1 MMRTNPPT
9 TMLLAAVPYLLLSMS
24 QSVTFTTVIQRD
36 GSGLRQFVASC
47 EPDRLSDVTLRIEEA
62 SADYAVSGR
71 SKDKPGQHVLIRNW
85 QWPHYGGNQS
95 SQDFSLQISDI
106 VQKPLSLFTYYDW
119 SEEIQIHRETATEVE
134 KEGQKKA
141 VLRYILQ
148 MPGTILPQTLSAGG
162 QVENGRAVWEL
173 TGDEEQYTL
182 KARARQ
188 VRWGYLLILIYVL
201 GFIVFQLVSY
211 TERRIKNRP
220 RRI

>member
-1 MMRTNPPT
+1 LIRTNPST

-24 QSVTFTTVIQRD
+24 QDVTFTTIVQHD

-47 EPDRLSDVTLRIEEA
+47 LENRKEDVTKRIREA
-62 SADYAVSGR
+62 SPHYDVEHCQIG
-71 SKDKPGQHVLIRNW
+71 PGQITIIRNW
-85 QWPHYGGNQS
+85 RPTGLDKLTEKGV
-95 SQDFSLQISDI
+95 SLQITDI
-106 VQKPLSLFTYYDW
+106 AQQPLSLFTYYDW
-119 SEEIQIHRETATEVE
+119 SEQIQIHRDTATEVE
-134 KEGQKKA
+134 KEGQQKA

-148 MPGTILPQTLSAGG
+148 MPGTILPQTLSTGG
-162 QVENGRAVWEL
+162 QVENDRAVWEL

-182 KARARQ
+182 KAQSRK

-201 GFIVFQLVSY
+201 GFIIFQLVSY

>member
-1 MMRTNPPT
+1 MMRNNPPIT
-9 TMLLAAVPYLLLSMS
+9 ILLAAVPYLLLSTS
-24 QSVTFTTVIQRD
+24 QSVTFTTIVERD

-47 EPDRLSDVTLRIEEA
+47 LEDREGDVTKRIREA
-62 SADYAVSGR
+62 SPHYDVEHRQIG
-71 SKDKPGQHVLIRNW
+71 PGQTAIIRNW
-85 QWPHYGGNQS
+85 RPTGLDKLTEKGV
-95 SQDFSLQISDI
+95 SLQITDI
-106 VQKPLSLFTYYDW
+106 AQQPLSLFTYYDW
-119 SEEIQIHRETATEVE
+119 SEQIEIYRETATEVE
-134 KEGQKKA
+134 TEGEKKA

-162 QVENGRAVWEL
+162 QIENGRAVWEL

-182 KARARQ
+182 KAQARK

-201 GFIVFQLVSY
+201 GFIIFQLVSY